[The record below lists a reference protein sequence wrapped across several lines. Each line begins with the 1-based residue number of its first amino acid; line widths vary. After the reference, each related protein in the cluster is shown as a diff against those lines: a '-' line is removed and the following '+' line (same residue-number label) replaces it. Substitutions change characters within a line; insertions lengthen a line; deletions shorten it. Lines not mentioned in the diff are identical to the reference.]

1 MKRDGR
7 IRTQEEVDTVG
18 RLNVPVICGES
29 GGLAIPAFQ
38 VVELLRAL
46 PGEWE
51 EWAGRDDS
59 GLDPETTSA
68 LADLVRQ
75 LADQIDLACIEIA
88 SEVE

>member
-1 MKRDGR
+1 M
-7 IRTQEEVDTVG
+7 E
-18 RLNVPVICGES
+18 RLSVPVICGLS
-29 GGLAIPAFQ
+29 GGLAIPALQ

-51 EWAGRDDS
+51 EWAAREDS
-59 GLDPETTSA
+59 WLDPATTGA

-88 SEVE
+88 SDEE